1 MIRLINVTKTYRT
14 NRMRRTVLNDV
25 SAAFDP
31 RHAYGILGLN
41 GAGKSTLLRII
52 AGSEQPDRGRVH
64 RGASI
69 SWPLAFGGGFHSAM
83 TGRENLNFVANV
95 YGVSARYVTEFVV
108 DFAELGAYI
117 DAPVMTY
124 SSGMQARLAFAMS
137 MAIEF
142 DFYLIDEVTAVG
154 DERFT
159 ARCTAALLERRQ
171 RSGLMLVAH
180 GAGAIRSLCDR
191 GAILKDGKLTL
202 FDDVD
207 TAIETY
213 RKTF

>member
-117 DAPVMTY
+117 DAPVITY

-180 GAGAIRSLCDR
+180 GAGAIRTLCDR

>member
-1 MIRLINVTKTYRT
+1 MIRLINVSKTYRT

-25 SAAFDP
+25 SATFDP
-31 RHAYGILGLN
+31 RHAYGVLGLN
-41 GAGKSTLLRII
+41 GAGKSTLMRII
-52 AGSEQPDRGRVH
+52 AGSEEPDRGRVH

-69 SWPLAFGGGFHSAM
+69 SWPLAFGGGFHAAM

-95 YGVSARYVTEFVV
+95 YGVSARYVTDFVV

-171 RSGLMLVAH
+171 RSGLMLVSH
-180 GAGAIRSLCDR
+180 GIGAIKTLCDR

-202 FDDVD
+202 FDDID
-207 TAIETY
+207 TAIEMY
-213 RKTF
+213 RKTY

>member
-1 MIRLINVTKTYRT
+1 MIRMTNVRKTYRA
-14 NRMRRTVLNDV
+14 NRVRKVVLDDV
-25 SAAFDP
+25 SAVFDT

-41 GAGKSTLLRII
+41 GAGKSTLMRII
-52 AGSEQPDRGRVH
+52 AGTEQPDRGRIY
-64 RGASI
+64 RGV
-69 SWPLAFGGGFHSAM
+69 SWPLAFNQGFHPGM
-83 TGRENLNFVANV
+83 TGRENLTFVANI
-95 YGVSARYVTEFVV
+95 YGVSPRYVTEFVI

-117 DAPVMTY
+117 DAPVSTY
-124 SSGMQARLAFAMS
+124 SSGMQSRLAFGMS

-159 ARCTAALLERRQ
+159 ARCTQALLERRQ
-171 RSGLMLVAH
+171 RSGLMLVSH
-180 GAGAIRSLCDR
+180 GIGAIKSLCDR

-207 TAIETY
+207 TAIEHY
-213 RKTF
+213 RRTF

>member
-1 MIRLINVTKTYRT
+1 MIRLTDVTKTYRS
-14 NRMRRTVLNDV
+14 NQVRKTVLDNV
-25 SAAFDP
+25 SAVFDT

-41 GAGKSTLLRII
+41 GAGKSTLLRLV
-52 AGSEQPDRGRVH
+52 AGTETPDRGRIH

-69 SWPLAFGGGFHSAM
+69 SWPLAFGGGFHAAM
-83 TGRENLNFVANV
+83 TGRENLNFVANI
-95 YGVSARYVTEFVV
+95 YGVSGRYVTDFVA

-117 DAPVMTY
+117 DAPVQAY
-124 SSGMQARLAFAMS
+124 SAGMQARLAFAMS

-159 ARCTAALLERRQ
+159 ARCTQALLERRS
-171 RSGLMLVAH
+171 RSGLMIVSH
-180 GAGAIRSLCDR
+180 GIGAIKALCDR
-191 GAILKDGKLTL
+191 AAILKDGKLVL

-207 TAIETY
+207 TAIEVY
-213 RKTF
+213 RKTY